1 MIYTE
6 ESKEEEDRGKLH
18 GYADE
23 MNGYQLRLTVS
34 FVEERFDLRRAG

>member
-1 MIYTE
+1 MNYTDE
-6 ESKEEEDRGKLH
+6 TEEEDRGKLH

-34 FVEERFDLRRAG
+34 FVEELFDLGVAV